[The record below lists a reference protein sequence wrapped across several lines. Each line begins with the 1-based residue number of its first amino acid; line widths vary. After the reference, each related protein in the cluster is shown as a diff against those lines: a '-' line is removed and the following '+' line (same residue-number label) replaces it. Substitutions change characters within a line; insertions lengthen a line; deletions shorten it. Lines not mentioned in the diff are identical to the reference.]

1 MGSFF
6 NYQYI
11 FRKTLHEGKYF
22 QWIQEM
28 FLKVKCIPMWQG
40 STFSQGT
47 EHTIEE
53 FPENSVLNDHYVQ
66 SILFLFT
73 H

>member
-1 MGSFF
+1 MGSFL

-11 FRKTLHEGKYF
+11 FWKTLHEGKYF

-47 EHTIEE
+47 EHTIQCL
-53 FPENSVLNDHYVQ
+53 NSDVQ
-66 SILFLFT
+66 QIQVPNGQ
-73 H
+73 